1 LLTLDPNSN
10 AGKILYEPESNV
22 VDSFNRELYNVFTNG
37 SYDFKKNN
45 GDILFSINWDSAN
58 QEFQFSGF
66 KQNSDVNVMDF
77 FDDYFS
83 SITFPDISGIT
94 KSAMLLTIQGD
105 KTESLDFNISLNKL
119 DRLLNKLFAIC
130 GQQTNR
136 NSIKNQNPTDLFDEN
151 EEDIDSYFD
160 FDNTDEVDFEAE
172 DARIRGVLKFVDCN
186 NCLFLMS
193 LVVVIQRIYQIQ
205 V

>member
-1 LLTLDPNSN
+1 
-10 AGKILYEPESNV
+10 
-22 VDSFNRELYNVFTNG
+22 
-37 SYDFKKNN
+37 
-45 GDILFSINWDSAN
+45 
-58 QEFQFSGF
+58 
-66 KQNSDVNVMDF
+66 MDF

-83 SITFPDISGIT
+83 SITFPDISGVT

-105 KTESLDFNISLNKL
+105 KTESLDFNVSLNKL

-151 EEDIDSYFD
+151 EEDIESYFD

-172 DARIRGVLKFVDCN
+172 DARIRGVLKFVDCDNFEIPVNKN
-186 NCLFLMS
+186 NIEDFVYFVQKRISMMLLMKH
-193 LVVVIQRIYQIQ
+193 
-205 V
+205 